1 MVKCGLRGLK
11 KINKIIEELYSKK
24 EVIFIGWKVEKKVL
38 LFMID

>member
-11 KINKIIEELYSKK
+11 KINKIIEELYGKK
-24 EVIFIGWKVEKKVL
+24 EVIFIGRKVEKKVL